1 MNKVEKMIYL
11 IKRLGIKN
19 TIMHYF
25 DIRNDEY
32 ECMYNH
38 YYSKLSKD
46 YYMNEL
52 CKWYDYA
59 LGKDEDCIFNPKT
72 FNDKIQWMKLNYTD
86 EIKTICSDKYA
97 VREYIKNIIG
107 EEYLIPLLGKWDS
120 VSDINFDELPTK
132 YVLKSNTGSG
142 RIIVVS
148 DNQSKDLI
156 VLKKKL
162 DMWQRI
168 PFGYNGM
175 EIQYLPIVRSII
187 AEQYIEEMDGNLHDY
202 KFHCFNGAPALVE
215 FMGER
220 DLVNHTSSEIW
231 CDINF
236 EPLNIVEKS
245 EGSFANY
252 SGECKKPQNYDKML
266 EIVRT
271 LCKPFMYVRVD
282 LYNLEGQIL
291 FGELTFTPD
300 NGLDMWEAKDTD
312 EKIGNLLILDV
323 DARQSEENLL
333 KQVRE
338 YFGN

>member
-120 VSDINFDELPTK
+120 VSDINFDELSTK

-236 EPLNIVEKS
+236 EPLNIVEKL

-282 LYNLEGQIL
+282 LYNLEGKIL